1 MKTRKVGVI
10 GLGHVGA
17 HVAYSLAVQG
27 IADELVLVDMK
38 EQKLASEVQDLR
50 DAAAYLP
57 HRVTVNPGD
66 FADLG
71 DCDVIVNSVGKI
83 DLLRGTHNRVTEMD
97 FTIPAVRGY
106 VEKIK
111 ASGFDGVVVNITNP
125 CDIVT
130 RELAMGLGLPKG
142 RVFGTGTGLDTSR
155 LLSALNRQTGID
167 HKSITA
173 YMLGEHGALQFAPW
187 SCVSFRGMPLD
198 ELAKTD
204 EKFRFDRDALQKES
218 IGGGWVT
225 YAGKQCTEY
234 GICTTAAR
242 MVHIVLHDEK
252 AIMPASMELDGE
264 YGETGLFAG
273 VPCLIGKDGVEQIIE
288 LPLTD
293 EEKAKFHDCCEGIRK
308 NMEHLKDI

>member
-83 DLLRGTHNRVTEMD
+83 ELLETHDRLTEMD
-97 FTIPAVRGY
+97 FTIAAVRGY
-106 VEKIK
+106 VDKIK
-111 ASGFDGVVVNITNP
+111 ASGFDGVLINITNP

-187 SCVSFRGMPLD
+187 YCVSFRGMPLD

-273 VPCLIGKDGVEQIIE
+273 VPCLIGKNGVEQIIE